1 MRSATSLTEVGCGT
15 APSPAAVAHLRPE
28 SMPAL
33 LHTLGLATA
42 LVSGLALA
50 SSQTWIA
57 YLSGQL
63 LLAAAFVHAFVL
75 LHEAGHNTLF
85 AQRRLNRLV
94 GHFAG
99 LVALIP
105 FHAWQR
111 IHARHHR
118 YTGWQDLDA
127 TTATLVSRMIRPW
140 ERRVIDFA
148 WRAWLPLFSVLYRL
162 QNYWNLPRMRR
173 FLDARDR
180 IGRIR
185 TNLIVQ
191 LLVYGVLI
199 ALIGPWSLLELIGP
213 GLLLALM
220 IEDVLLLSQH
230 THIPQHLSDGGAVQ
244 PFRPLDQEQYTRSL
258 KLPQWLSALVMHF
271 DAHELHHMY
280 PNVPGYRLHRIAYT
294 PRNEVNWLRWIKAAK
309 ALRGTQFLFSNRNDT
324 GAPV

>member
-1 MRSATSLTEVGCGT
+1 M
-15 APSPAAVAHLRPE
+15 
-28 SMPAL
+28 

-42 LVSGLALA
+42 LVGGLALA
-50 SSQTWIA
+50 SSQAWIA

-94 GHFAG
+94 GHLAG
-99 LVALIP
+99 FVALIP

-127 TTATLVSRMIRPW
+127 TTATLVPRAIRPW

-148 WRAWLPLFSVLYRL
+148 WRTWLPLFSVLYRL

-180 IGRIR
+180 VGRIR

-191 LLVYGVLI
+191 LLLYAALI
-199 ALIGPWSLLELIGP
+199 ALVGPKSLLELVGP
-213 GLLLALM
+213 GLVLALM

-230 THIPQHLSDGGAVQ
+230 THIPQHLSDGAAVP
-244 PFRPLDQEQYTRSL
+244 PFPPLEQEQYTRSL
-258 KLPQWLSALVMHF
+258 TLPRWLSTLVMHF

-280 PNVPGYRLHRIAYT
+280 PNVPGYHLRRIAYT
-294 PRNEVNWLRWIKAAK
+294 PRNEVDWLQWIRAAK
-309 ALRGTQFLFSNRNDT
+309 RLRGTQFLFSNRKDS